1 MLFQYFD
8 HSKDV
13 KHDISDNDDSYECT
27 PIDVLFLFCLDLNI
41 FVLNLLFFVDIYVS
55 NECVKAQHKKVCEEF
70 KTTVAKECP
79 FHAIEVLVFFNHSSN
94 YHSIN

>member
-41 FVLNLLFFVDIYVS
+41 FVLNLLFFVDILSLWDYTIVS
-55 NECVKAQHKKVCEEF
+55 
-70 KTTVAKECP
+70 
-79 FHAIEVLVFFNHSSN
+79 AIEITLT
-94 YHSIN
+94 IR